1 MTFLTRRSWTS
12 SWRTIAADDTKQKY
26 GIKLLYEPTEPAE
39 AAAEVDGVADW
50 LTTPGSV
57 IFVHGLKGDRDR
69 TWKAPSSESSWLET
83 LLPLET
89 PDCRILT
96 YGYDSNPVSV
106 RGVVSSNTIGNHAR
120 NFLNLLSAYRAQS
133 KSVDRPIIFVAHSM
147 GGLMCEDALLASQ
160 NSSEQHLR
168 AILECTYG
176 ILFLG
181 TPHSGSGLATSAERL
196 AKLIGLIKNTNAQ
209 NLGVLRRDS
218 EVLSRI
224 QDDFHTML
232 RSRACDGYPSINISC
247 FYEELPLPGIG
258 EVVPKSSAILH
269 GYTAVGIRSNH
280 RDMVRFSS
288 PDDLGFLSLT
298 GELKIWIDDLRT
310 PDGKLRR
317 SFARVN
323 SLPLKGLMLAEA
335 SKQPSGITIWG
346 NVVQSNVVN
355 GTQTGPG
362 PLGNPFA
369 YIED

>member
-12 SWRTIAADDTKQKY
+12 SEKTIVADDATPPKY
-26 GIKLLYEPTEPAE
+26 GIKALYEPAE
-39 AAAEVDGVADW
+39 AAVD
-50 LTTPGSV
+50 V

-69 TWKAPSSESSWLET
+69 TWTAPGSESSWLET
-83 LLPLET
+83 LLPLEL

-120 NFLNLLSAYRAQS
+120 NFLNLLTSYRAQS
-133 KSVDRPIIFVAHSM
+133 QSVDRPIILVAHSM

-160 NSSEQHLR
+160 NSSEHHLR

-196 AKLIGLIKNTNAQ
+196 AKLIGLLKNTNPQ
-209 NLGVLRRDS
+209 ILGVLRRDS

-232 RSRACDGYPSINISC
+232 RSRIYDGYPHINISC
-247 FYEELPLPGIG
+247 CYEELPLPGIG
-258 EVVPKSSAILH
+258 EVVPKTSAILH
-269 GYTAVGIRSNH
+269 GYTAIGIRSNH

-288 PDDLGFLSLT
+288 PDDLGFLSIT
-298 GELKIWIDDLRT
+298 GELKRWVDDLRT
-310 PDGKLRR
+310 TDGKMRR
-317 SFARVN
+317 SLARVN

-335 SKQPSGITIWG
+335 ANQSSGITIWG

-355 GTQTGPG
+355 GSQTVNGDMYFG
-362 PLGNPFA
+362 DYKSA
-369 YIED
+369 